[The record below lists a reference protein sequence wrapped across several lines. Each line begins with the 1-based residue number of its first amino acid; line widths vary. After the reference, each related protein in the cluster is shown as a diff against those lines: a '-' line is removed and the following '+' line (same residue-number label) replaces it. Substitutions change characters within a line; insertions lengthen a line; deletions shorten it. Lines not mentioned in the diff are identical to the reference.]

1 MCKYETSCYFLFYS
15 TDDDKKSCMVVGNS
29 CRNDKLK
36 EVPVHADNNKPV
48 QQQPPP
54 TAINETEANNT
65 DSMTLRADNTHGLAN
80 TNAPGETMINRPL
93 VMPSDHNIPV
103 TPLSN
108 KSHMQFYSTRSQLS
122 SSSVSTGKYVMFL
135 VK

>member
-65 DSMTLRADNTHGLAN
+65 DSMTLQADNTHGLAD

-108 KSHMQFYSTRSQLS
+108 KSHAILFNHITT
-122 SSSVSTGKYVMFL
+122 VF
-135 VK
+135 